1 VARAAERGTQATDG
15 HALAGLA
22 EQPFPPGDY
31 PLVVVGSGPGGLQLS
46 YSLTRL
52 GVPHAA
58 ISADPAPGG
67 MFRRWPFFQ
76 RLLSWTKPYAPEE
89 RGTRFYERYDW
100 NSLVPD
106 EDQHR
111 AIQPRLMDGSS
122 YFPARAEME
131 QNLATFARDTGIRV
145 RYDCRWTA
153 TARDGDHFRLETTSG
168 DYRAPVVVFAIGI
181 AQPWKPDIPGIADA
195 AHYAET
201 RAPETYA
208 GKRIFIIGKEV
219 SAFELANGLLPWAKQ
234 IVLASPRPIQL
245 SVVTKSLVGVRARYV
260 QPYEDHVLGGGV
272 AVLNASIDEV
282 ARTPGG
288 YRVRTTR
295 SDGGGSMNF
304 EAEDVIAT
312 TGFTPPLG
320 DLEKF
325 GVVTSGR
332 ERIPSQSPVFE
343 SISVPDMYFA
353 GTTTRGAQGLKKHG
367 LPSSSGAVHGH
378 RYNARIL
385 ARHIARKYFGTDP
398 ARPLVKA
405 GDVLA
410 YLLSELTRAPEL
422 WHQKSYLARSLLF
435 DAQRGIVD
443 DGIVPLQQFV
453 DGGGTDGVAVAV
465 EANTNGEI
473 YPAVYVRKGN
483 AVTEHL
489 LPPNPLLDF
498 ETAEHRA
505 ELTAALAPLM

>member
-1 VARAAERGTQATDG
+1 
-15 HALAGLA
+15 
-22 EQPFPPGDY
+22 
-31 PLVVVGSGPGGLQLS
+31 VVVGSGPGGLQLS

-58 ISADPAPGG
+58 ISADPSPGG

-76 RLLSWTKPYAPEE
+76 RLLSWTKPYAPAE
-89 RGTRFYERYDW
+89 RGTRYYERYDW

-106 EDQHR
+106 EDAHR
-111 AIQPRLMDGSS
+111 AIQPRLMDGTS
-122 YFPARAEME
+122 YFPARSEME

-153 TARDGDHFRLETTSG
+153 TTRDGDRFRLETTSG
-168 DYRAPVVVFAIGI
+168 EYRAPVVVFAIGI
-181 AQPWKPDIPGIADA
+181 AQPWKPDIPGMDDVP
-195 AHYAET
+195 HYADT

-234 IVLASPRPIQL
+234 IILASPRPTQL
-245 SVVTKSLVGVRARYV
+245 SVVTNSLVGVRARYV

-272 AVLNASIDEV
+272 VVLNASIDDV
-282 ARTPGG
+282 VRTPGG
-288 YRVRTTR
+288 YRIRTTR
-295 SDGGGSMNF
+295 SDGAGSMTF
-304 EAEDVIAT
+304 EADDVIAT

-320 DLEKF
+320 DLEKL

-332 ERIPSQSPVFE
+332 ERIPSQTPLFE
-343 SISVPDMYFA
+343 SISTPHLYFA
-353 GTTTRGAQGLKKHG
+353 GTMTRGAPGLKKHG

-385 ARHIARKYFGTDP
+385 ARHIARKYFGIDP
-398 ARPLVKA
+398 ARPVLKSE
-405 GDVLA
+405 DVLG
-410 YLLSELTRAPEL
+410 YLLSEVSRAPEL
-422 WHQKSYLARSLLF
+422 WHQKSYLARSVLF
-435 DAQRGIVD
+435 DAQRGILD
-443 DGIVPLQQFV
+443 DGIVPLQLFV
-453 DGGGTDGVAVAV
+453 DGEGADGVAVAV
-465 EANTNGEI
+465 EANPKGEI
-473 YPAVYVRKGN
+473 YPAIYVRKDN
-483 AVTEHL
+483 VLTEHL

-505 ELTAALAPLM
+505 QLSAALASLL

>member
-1 VARAAERGTQATDG
+1 MAHAPERGAQATDG

-46 YSLTRL
+46 YSLRRA
-52 GVPHAA
+52 GVPHAM
-58 ISADPAPGG
+58 ISADSAPGG

-76 RLLSWTKPYAPEE
+76 RLLSWTKPYAPVE

-111 AIQPRLMDGSS
+111 AIQPRLMDGTS

-131 QNLATFARDTGIRV
+131 QNLATFARDTGIQV

-153 TARDGDHFRLETTSG
+153 TARDGDQFRLETTSG
-168 DYRAPVVVFAIGI
+168 EYRAPVVVFAIGI
-181 AQPWKPDIPGIADA
+181 AQPWKPDIPGIADV

-201 RAPETYA
+201 RAPESYA

-272 AVLNASIDEV
+272 AVLNASIEEI
-282 ARTPGG
+282 ARTPTG

-295 SDGGGSMNF
+295 SDGGGAMTF

-320 DLEKF
+320 DLEAF

-332 ERIPSQSPVFE
+332 ERIPSQSPFFE
-343 SISVPDMYFA
+343 SISVPDIYFA
-353 GTTTRGAQGLKKHG
+353 GTATRGAQGLKKHG

-385 ARHIARKYFGTDP
+385 ARHIAQKYFGIDP
-398 ARPLVKA
+398 ARPVLKRE
-405 GDVLA
+405 DVLG
-410 YLLSELTRAPEL
+410 YLLSEITRAPEL
-422 WHQKSYLARSLLF
+422 WHQKSYLARSVLF
-435 DAQRGIVD
+435 DAQRGIID
-443 DGIVPLQQFV
+443 DGIVPLQQFA
-453 DGGGTDGVAVAV
+453 DSGGADGVAVAV

-473 YPAVYVRKGN
+473 YPAVYVRKDN
-483 AVTEHL
+483 VVTENL
-489 LPPNPLLDF
+489 LPQNPLLDF

-505 ELTAALAPLM
+505 QLTAALAGVL

>member
-1 VARAAERGTQATDG
+1 
-15 HALAGLA
+15 
-22 EQPFPPGDY
+22 
-31 PLVVVGSGPGGLQLS
+31 
-46 YSLTRL
+46 
-52 GVPHAA
+52 
-58 ISADPAPGG
+58 

-76 RLLSWTKPYAPEE
+76 RLLSWTKPYAPVE
-89 RGTRFYERYDW
+89 RGTRYYERYDW

-111 AIQPRLMDGSS
+111 AIQPRLMDGTS

-131 QNLATFARDTGIRV
+131 QNLATFARETGIRV

-153 TARDGDHFRLETTSG
+153 TEREGDRFVLRTTSG

-181 AQPWKPDIPGIADA
+181 AQPWKPDIPGIAEA
-195 AHYAET
+195 AHYADT

-272 AVLNASIDEV
+272 TVLNASIDDITR
-282 ARTPGG
+282 AGNG

-295 SDGGGSMNF
+295 SDGGGTMTF
-304 EAEDVIAT
+304 EADDVIAT

-320 DLEKF
+320 DLEKL

-332 ERIPSQSPVFE
+332 ERIPSQTPQFE
-343 SISVPDMYFA
+343 SISVPGMYFA

-385 ARHIARKYFGTDP
+385 ARHIARKYFATDP
-398 ARPLVKA
+398 ARPTVKP
-405 GDVLA
+405 GDVVG
-410 YLLSELTRAPEL
+410 YLLAELTHAPEL
-422 WHQKSYLARSLLF
+422 WHQKSYLARSVLF
-435 DAQRGIVD
+435 DPQRGIVD

-453 DGGGTDGVAVAV
+453 DSGGADGVAVAV
-465 EANTNGEI
+465 EANSNGEI
-473 YPAVYVRKGN
+473 YPAVYVRRVNG
-483 AVTEHL
+483 VTEHL
-489 LPPNPLLDF
+489 LASNPLLDF
-498 ETAEHRA
+498 DTAEHKA
-505 ELTAALAPLM
+505 ELTAALAPLL

>member
-1 VARAAERGTQATDG
+1 
-15 HALAGLA
+15 
-22 EQPFPPGDY
+22 
-31 PLVVVGSGPGGLQLS
+31 
-46 YSLTRL
+46 
-52 GVPHAA
+52 
-58 ISADPAPGG
+58 
-67 MFRRWPFFQ
+67 
-76 RLLSWTKPYAPEE
+76 
-89 RGTRFYERYDW
+89 
-100 NSLVPD
+100 
-106 EDQHR
+106 
-111 AIQPRLMDGSS
+111 
-122 YFPARAEME
+122 ME
-131 QNLATFARDTGIRV
+131 LNLATFARDTGIRV
-145 RYDCRWTA
+145 RYGCRWTA
-153 TARDGDHFRLETTSG
+153 TARDGDRFRLETTSG
-168 DYRAPVVVFAIGI
+168 EYRTPVVVFAIGI
-181 AQPWKPDIPGIADA
+181 AQPWKPDIPGIAGA
-195 AHYAET
+195 AHYADT

-272 AVLNASIDEV
+272 AVLNASIDEIT
-282 ARTPGG
+282 RTQSG

-304 EAEDVIAT
+304 EADDVIAT

-332 ERIPSQSPVFE
+332 ERIPSQSPLFE

-385 ARHIARKYFGTDP
+385 ARHIARKYFGIEH
-398 ARPLVKA
+398 ARPVLNK
-405 GDVLA
+405 GDVIG
-410 YLLSELTRAPEL
+410 YLLSELTHAPEL

-435 DAQRGIVD
+435 DTQRGIID
-443 DGIVPLQQFV
+443 DGIVPLQQFA
-453 DGGGTDGVAVAV
+453 DSGGPDGVAVAV
-465 EANTNGEI
+465 EANANGEI
-473 YPAVYVRKGN
+473 YPAVYVRKDNG
-483 AVTEHL
+483 VTEHL
-489 LPPNPLLDF
+489 LPSNPLLDF
-498 ETAEHRA
+498 ETAEHKG
-505 ELTAALAPLM
+505 ELSAALAPLL